1 MKEKKQILTKANAL
15 DFLSMTVGVLLL
27 TVGVYFFKI
36 PNGFSTG
43 GVSGIATVLGKL
55 VESEVFTPA
64 LFITIIN
71 TALLLV
77 GLLVVGREFG
87 LKTVYCSLMFSGL
100 TILLDPAGQPDSD
113 LESSFLCQPP

>member
-1 MKEKKQILTKANAL
+1 MKKTVFTKKNIL
-15 DFLSMTVGVLLL
+15 DFLSMTGGVLLL

-43 GVSGIATVLGKL
+43 GVSGIGTILGKL
-55 VESEVFTPA
+55 IESDVFTPA

-77 GLLVVGREFG
+77 GPKVLELEF
-87 LKTVYCSLMFSGL
+87 
-100 TILLDPAGQPDSD
+100 
-113 LESSFLCQPP
+113 